1 MTTYKDEGVV
11 LKTMRL
17 GEADRI
23 ITLLTAGHGKVRAVA
38 KGVRK
43 TKSRFGARLEP
54 TNNLALMCWQG
65 RELDIVTQVEVLDH
79 FEGIRRDL
87 DRLEGAMVALEAV
100 DQIAQERHPS
110 SEMHS
115 MLVGALRV
123 LDQRGSVLTI
133 TAFLWKLLALD
144 GSMPVLDCCARCS
157 SKEAALVAFDI
168 LEGGLLCSE
177 CRSGV
182 PITPGAVSLLRMV
195 LGGRLAAALDEPA
208 SEATR
213 ELSRLATRT
222 MEAHIERRL
231 RSVSGFR
238 TGIG

>member
-11 LKTMRL
+11 IKTMRL

-23 ITLLTAGHGKVRAVA
+23 ITLLTSEHGKVRAVA

-79 FEGIRRDL
+79 FKGIRRDL
-87 DRLEGAMVALEAV
+87 DRLEQAMVALEAV

-110 SEMHS
+110 AAMHR

-123 LDQRGSVLTI
+123 LDERGSPLTI
-133 TAFLWKLLALD
+133 TAFLLKLLVLD
-144 GSMPVLDCCARCS
+144 GSMPVLDSCASCGA
-157 SKEAALVAFDI
+157 KEHLVAFDI
-168 LEGGLLCSE
+168 LEGGLLCSD
-177 CRSGV
+177 CRSGMPV
-182 PITPGAVSLLRMV
+182 SQGAVSLLRMV

-208 SEATR
+208 SDITR

-222 MEAHIERRL
+222 MESHIERRL
-231 RSVSGFR
+231 RTVSGFK
-238 TGIG
+238 TQLG